1 MQKNNFYRFPAM
13 VLAATLLVSCRPS
26 DEQCARVLVDSA
38 QQMVD
43 AGRWQQARVFID
55 SVHNTYPQQVEQR
68 RAAKALADTITYLE
82 AKRTLAYSDSLL
94 NTLLPQADELMR
106 LFRYEKNADY
116 EDHGRYVHR
125 LLATGNNTSR
135 NFLQA
140 YVRDDKETV
149 VKSYYFGTQRANQ
162 RAVTLS
168 SEEEESRFEGTN
180 HAFQAE
186 GWHEIMTLENDK
198 ALELLNFVSSHT
210 SARIRVKGEGGKK
223 GQSWV
228 YYLTDK
234 EKAALSQ
241 TYQLGFL
248 MKDINQLERNIRIAN
263 AQIKRKERTAGK

>member
-1 MQKNNFYRFPAM
+1 M

-68 RAAKALADTITYLE
+68 RAAKVLADTITYLE

-125 LLATGNNTSR
+125 LLATTGSNTSR

-140 YVRDDKETV
+140 YVRDDKETI
-149 VKSYYFGTQRANQ
+149 VKSYYYGAQRANQ

-168 SEEEESRFEGTN
+168 SEEVESRFEGTN
-180 HAFQAE
+180 HAAE
-186 GWHEIMTLENDK
+186 FRQQPHLRAYPRERRRRKKRTIMGLLSLRQRKDCPFADLPIGIPDEGYQPIGTQYPHSKRTNRAQRAHNQQITL
-198 ALELLNFVSSHT
+198 H
-210 SARIRVKGEGGKK
+210 IHC
-223 GQSWV
+223 
-228 YYLTDK
+228 
-234 EKAALSQ
+234 
-241 TYQLGFL
+241 
-248 MKDINQLERNIRIAN
+248 NIIVTLPHSY
-263 AQIKRKERTAGK
+263 RTHNN